1 MLIEATVAAALLAVQ
16 WFWSGS
22 EGPAGKHFIANY
34 VFIADETS
42 KYFVEI
48 DDVELPK
55 RIGCESLF
63 RWFNRYCHP
72 EDENMTEAEI
82 EAIVGRIVDAVKSGG
97 WHTSSKVGE
106 HKLGK
111 YSPNGRWDC

>member
-1 MLIEATVAAALLAVQ
+1 MLIEATVAAVLLAVQ
-16 WFWSGS
+16 WYRSGS
-22 EGPAGKHFIANY
+22 ESPAGKHFIANY

-72 EDENMTEAEI
+72 EDENMTEEEI
-82 EAIVGRIVDAVKSGG
+82 RATVATIVGYVKSGR
-97 WHTSSKVGE
+97 WQRSSKVAE

-111 YSPNGRWDC
+111 YSPQGKWDC